1 MVVSLSTVRVREGR
15 LNAAR
20 YARRLRL
27 RVEFAVEQEK
37 PFGFHFGHGLGQNGL
52 SVIVHWR
59 GGAGPPGRVV
69 WIQS

>member
-1 MVVSLSTVRVREGR
+1 MPPATP
-15 LNAAR
+15 
-20 YARRLRL
+20 RRLRL

-37 PFGFHFGHGLGQNGL
+37 SFGLHFGHGLGQNGL